1 MDDIIVTGNH
11 QAEIDILKEC
21 LIREFEIK
29 KLGKLKYFLGLE
41 VAHSRH
47 GIFISQHKYVLDLLS
62 ETGKLGCKPVETPI
76 EQNHRLS
83 EYVEDATVDRE
94 SYQKLVGK
102 LIYFSHTRPD
112 IAYAMGVVSQFMHN
126 PKENHLRAVYRIL
139 QYLKGTPGKGILF
152 KKGEEMT
159 LEAYT

>member
-1 MDDIIVTGNH
+1 VDDIIVTGNH

-62 ETGKLGCKPVETPI
+62 EYGKLGCKPVETPI
-76 EQNHRLS
+76 EQNHKLG
-83 EYVEDATVDRE
+83 EYMLKMQPWTE
-94 SYQKLVGK
+94 
-102 LIYFSHTRPD
+102 
-112 IAYAMGVVSQFMHN
+112 N
-126 PKENHLRAVYRIL
+126 PIKN
-139 QYLKGTPGKGILF
+139 
-152 KKGEEMT
+152 
-159 LEAYT
+159 